1 MHVTPYILR
10 MSPST
15 LISLLKA
22 EMLKTGSQKAEPFVV
37 VILDFGSALFRS
49 DLRFQGNNLE
59 LIHRSFRKR
68 NFVIDI

>member
-15 LISLLKA
+15 LISLLKV

-49 DLRFQGNNLE
+49 DLSFQGNNLE